1 MDNGRINPRRP
12 FLKATFACAWVVLL
26 AIVASCNSAIDAP
39 EKATSGPNVS
49 ALSIVLQPSAVNLS
63 PGGTAQSI
71 GTIRGVSGEV
81 TSTVSSLPNG
91 VSVRVTSVTTT
102 DSVATKKYIFFA
114 DAAAAPGTYPLG
126 VRVTVPGQPDVETQ
140 LTLTVTAP

>member
-12 FLKATFACAWVVLL
+12 FLKASLASAWVVLL
-26 AIVASCNSAIDAP
+26 AIVASCSSATDAA

-49 ALSIVLQPSAVNLS
+49 ALSIVLQPSALSVS

-71 GTIRGVSGEV
+71 GTIRGAMGEV
-81 TSTVSSLPNG
+81 TSAVTSVPNG

-114 DAAAAPGTYPLG
+114 DAAATPGTYPLS
-126 VRVTVPGQPDVETQ
+126 VRVTVTGQPDVETQ

>member
-1 MDNGRINPRRP
+1 M
-12 FLKATFACAWVVLL
+12 L
-26 AIVASCNSAIDAP
+26 AAASVSCSSPADAP
-39 EKATSGPNVS
+39 EPSASGPNVS
-49 ALSIVLQPSAVNLS
+49 GLSIVLQPSAVNLS

-71 GTIRGVSGEV
+71 GTIRGAIGEV
-81 TSTVSSLPNG
+81 TSAVTSVPNG

-114 DAAAAPGTYPLG
+114 DATAPPGAYPLS
-126 VRVTVPGQPDVETQ
+126 VRVTVPGQLDVATQ